1 MTRHDAGESRSLMLR
16 FMIDTAGRKRIADL
30 VRAQMGWLGLSGP
43 KIEAG
48 GRVSRATVDRVKRA
62 DEKISDNTLRGLGD
76 ALSLPRDFLLYVGAG
91 DIERVEAASGDPDLI
106 RWTVE
111 RIRAD
116 EQQPAP
122 KRTRKAAGS

>member
-1 MTRHDAGESRSLMLR
+1 MLR

-48 GRVSRATVDRVKRA
+48 GRVSRATVDRVKRG
-62 DEKISDNTLRGLGD
+62 DERISDTTLRGLGD
-76 ALSLPRDFLLYVGAG
+76 ALSLPRDFLLYMGAG
-91 DIERVEAASGDPDLI
+91 DIERIEAAAGDPDLI

-111 RIRAD
+111 RIKADADQEEKPAARRA
-116 EQQPAP
+116 
-122 KRTRKAAGS
+122 RKASGS